1 MAEQTL
7 TKDGASV
14 TVDAIMY
21 WRIVDAG
28 RAAIQVV
35 NFTQAVMG
43 AAQGGLRDI
52 IGRNDLSTVLSQ
64 RRELDEQ
71 LTLILDEQTEPWGIK
86 VQSVQ
91 LRDIKV
97 PDNLQDALS
106 RMAQAERER
115 QARVILGESE
125 VQVAEQ
131 FAEAGEL
138 YRHHP
143 TALHLRGMNML
154 YETMRSGLSTVIVV
168 PSSALESMNL
178 GAIGGISALGQ
189 TCPAAR
195 RREAAPPPR
204 RPIRSRLRRR
214 SHDRSAS
221 ARRSSRAFT
230 RESWRTSGALD
241 PGQLGHFGARPKL
254 GQRVQQLGV
263 HQQDH
268 GEAGAFDGARRARR
282 ARAGRSLREARA
294 RARSRWRLVAFEP
307 AAGQRPRLVVAV
319 GAVDQQ
325 DASAIVADERR
336 HAHAVPAVAQP
347 QVEPA

>member
-1 MAEQTL
+1 MQEVGTVGSIIILVLVIITILSSLRICSEWERKVVLRLGRFTGVRGPGIFFLLPYVEQTPFTIDTRVVTSPFQAEQTL

-21 WRIVDAG
+21 WQVVDAG
-28 RAAIQVV
+28 RAAIKVA
-35 NFTQAVMG
+35 NYTQAVMG
-43 AAQGGLRDI
+43 AAAGGLRDI

-64 RRELDEQ
+64 RRELDNQ

-131 FAEAGEL
+131 FAKAGEL
-138 YRHHP
+138 YRAHP

-154 YETMRSGLSTVIVV
+154 YETMRSGVASVIVV

-178 GAIGGISALGQ
+178 GAIGGLNALG
-189 TCPAAR
+189 AAAQKPDGR
-195 RREAAPPPR
+195 GQGNDASPSAPPSP
-204 RPIRSRLRRR
+204 PPPMP
-214 SHDRSAS
+214 
-221 ARRSSRAFT
+221 T
-230 RESWRTSGALD
+230 
-241 PGQLGHFGARPKL
+241 
-254 GQRVQQLGV
+254 V
-263 HQQDH
+263 
-268 GEAGAFDGARRARR
+268 
-282 ARAGRSLREARA
+282 
-294 RARSRWRLVAFEP
+294 
-307 AAGQRPRLVVAV
+307 
-319 GAVDQQ
+319 
-325 DASAIVADERR
+325 
-336 HAHAVPAVAQP
+336 
-347 QVEPA
+347 

>member
-1 MAEQTL
+1 MSPTTVGILIVAIVIVITILSSLRICSEWERKVVLRLGRFGGVRGPGIFFLLPYVETTPFTIDMRVVTTPFQAEQTL

-28 RAAIQVV
+28 RASIQVANYV
-35 NFTQAVMG
+35 QAVMG
-43 AAQGGLRDI
+43 SAQGGLRDI

-106 RMAQAERER
+106 RMAQAEREK

-125 VQVAEQ
+125 ILVAKQ

-138 YRHHP
+138 YRSHP

-154 YETMRSGLSTVIVV
+154 YETMRSGLSSVIVV

-178 GAIGGISALGQ
+178 GVIRGISSLA
-189 TCPAAR
+189 
-195 RREAAPPPR
+195 
-204 RPIRSRLRRR
+204 
-214 SHDRSAS
+214 D
-221 ARRSSRAFT
+221 
-230 RESWRTSGALD
+230 RTSD
-241 PGQLGHFGARPKL
+241 TRP
-254 GQRVQQLGV
+254 
-263 HQQDH
+263 
-268 GEAGAFDGARRARR
+268 
-282 ARAGRSLREARA
+282 
-294 RARSRWRLVAFEP
+294 
-307 AAGQRPRLVVAV
+307 
-319 GAVDQQ
+319 
-325 DASAIVADERR
+325 
-336 HAHAVPAVAQP
+336 
-347 QVEPA
+347 

>member
-1 MAEQTL
+1 MNPGTLGGIIILVLIIITVLSSLRICSEWERKVVLRLGRFGGVRGPGIFFLLPYVEQTPFTIDMRVVTSQFTAEQTL

-28 RAAIQVV
+28 YAAIKVA
-35 NFTQAVMG
+35 NYTQAVMG
-43 AAQGGLRDI
+43 AAQGALRDI
-52 IGRNDLSTVLSQ
+52 IGRNDLSTLLSQ

-71 LTLILDEQTEPWGIK
+71 LTVILDEQTEPWGIK

-125 VQVAEQ
+125 ILVAKQ
-131 FAEAGEL
+131 FAEAGEV
-138 YRHHP
+138 YRAHP

-168 PSSALESMNL
+168 PSSAIESMNL

-189 TCPAAR
+189 QPRDTGSAGGTPAAPTTP
-195 RREAAPPPR
+195 AGGPATPSVAGPMPP
-204 RPIRSRLRRR
+204 
-214 SHDRSAS
+214 
-221 ARRSSRAFT
+221 
-230 RESWRTSGALD
+230 
-241 PGQLGHFGARPKL
+241 LG
-254 GQRVQQLGV
+254 
-263 HQQDH
+263 
-268 GEAGAFDGARRARR
+268 
-282 ARAGRSLREARA
+282 
-294 RARSRWRLVAFEP
+294 
-307 AAGQRPRLVVAV
+307 
-319 GAVDQQ
+319 
-325 DASAIVADERR
+325 
-336 HAHAVPAVAQP
+336 
-347 QVEPA
+347 

>member
-1 MAEQTL
+1 MDAASISLLIIAILIIITILSSLRICNEWERKVVLRLGRFGGVRGPGIFFLLPYVEQTPFTIDTRVTTTPFMAEQTL

-71 LTLILDEQTEPWGIK
+71 LTVTLDEQTEPWGIK

-97 PDNLQDALS
+97 PENLQDALS
-106 RMAQAERER
+106 RMAQAEREK

-125 VQVAEQ
+125 ILVAKQ

-138 YRHHP
+138 YRTHP

-178 GAIGGISALGQ
+178 GVIGGISALSRQSPDAEKTSPTSTGDASTTTPQ
-189 TCPAAR
+189 F
-195 RREAAPPPR
+195 APP
-204 RPIRSRLRRR
+204 S
-214 SHDRSAS
+214 
-221 ARRSSRAFT
+221 
-230 RESWRTSGALD
+230 
-241 PGQLGHFGARPKL
+241 
-254 GQRVQQLGV
+254 
-263 HQQDH
+263 
-268 GEAGAFDGARRARR
+268 
-282 ARAGRSLREARA
+282 
-294 RARSRWRLVAFEP
+294 
-307 AAGQRPRLVVAV
+307 
-319 GAVDQQ
+319 
-325 DASAIVADERR
+325 
-336 HAHAVPAVAQP
+336 
-347 QVEPA
+347 

>member
-1 MAEQTL
+1 MEVGTIGSIIIVVLIIITILSSLRICSEWERKVVLRLGRFTGVRGPGLFFLLPYVEQTPFTIDTRVVTSPFQAEQTL

-21 WRIVDAG
+21 WRVVDAG
-28 RAAIQVV
+28 RAAIQVA
-35 NFTQAVMG
+35 NYSQAVMG
-43 AAQGGLRDI
+43 AAAGGLRDI

-71 LTLILDEQTEPWGIK
+71 LTITLDEQTEPWGVK

-125 VQVAEQ
+125 VQVAKQ

-138 YRHHP
+138 YRTHP

-154 YETMRSGLSTVIVV
+154 YETLRSGVASVIVV

-178 GAIGGISALGQ
+178 GAIGGLKALQNAPKTDGRGQ
-189 TCPAAR
+189 QTDT
-195 RREAAPPPR
+195 PP
-204 RPIRSRLRRR
+204 
-214 SHDRSAS
+214 
-221 ARRSSRAFT
+221 
-230 RESWRTSGALD
+230 
-241 PGQLGHFGARPKL
+241 Q
-254 GQRVQQLGV
+254 
-263 HQQDH
+263 
-268 GEAGAFDGARRARR
+268 
-282 ARAGRSLREARA
+282 
-294 RARSRWRLVAFEP
+294 
-307 AAGQRPRLVVAV
+307 
-319 GAVDQQ
+319 
-325 DASAIVADERR
+325 
-336 HAHAVPAVAQP
+336 
-347 QVEPA
+347 

>member
-1 MAEQTL
+1 MNPTTIGVAIIAVLLVITILSSLRICNEWERKVVLRLGRFGGVRGPGIFFLLPYIEQTPFTIDTRVTTTPFMAEQTL

-71 LTLILDEQTEPWGIK
+71 LTITLDEQTEPWGIK

-97 PDNLQDALS
+97 PENLQDALS
-106 RMAQAERER
+106 RMAQAEREK

-125 VQVAEQ
+125 ILVAKQ
-131 FAEAGEL
+131 FAEAGEQ
-138 YRHHP
+138 YRMHP

-154 YETMRSGLSTVIVV
+154 YETMRSGVSSVIVV

-178 GAIGGISALGQ
+178 GLIGGLNALAQGPDSR
-189 TCPAAR
+189 PAQGKA
-195 RREAAPPPR
+195 
-204 RPIRSRLRRR
+204 
-214 SHDRSAS
+214 
-221 ARRSSRAFT
+221 
-230 RESWRTSGALD
+230 
-241 PGQLGHFGARPKL
+241 
-254 GQRVQQLGV
+254 
-263 HQQDH
+263 
-268 GEAGAFDGARRARR
+268 
-282 ARAGRSLREARA
+282 
-294 RARSRWRLVAFEP
+294 EP
-307 AAGQRPRLVVAV
+307 A
-319 GAVDQQ
+319 
-325 DASAIVADERR
+325 
-336 HAHAVPAVAQP
+336 
-347 QVEPA
+347 EPLR

>member
-1 MAEQTL
+1 MSPTTVGLLIVAILAVITILSSLRICNEWERKVVLRLGRFGGVRGPGVFFLLPYVEQTPFTIDTRVTTTAFMAEQTL

-71 LTLILDEQTEPWGIK
+71 LTVTLDEQTEPWGIQ

-106 RMAQAERER
+106 RMAQAEREK

-125 VQVAEQ
+125 ILVAKQ

-138 YRHHP
+138 YRAHP

-178 GAIGGISALGQ
+178 GAIGGISALGSM
-189 TCPAAR
+189 P
-195 RREAAPPPR
+195 
-204 RPIRSRLRRR
+204 
-214 SHDRSAS
+214 D
-221 ARRSSRAFT
+221 
-230 RESWRTSGALD
+230 
-241 PGQLGHFGARPKL
+241 
-254 GQRVQQLGV
+254 
-263 HQQDH
+263 
-268 GEAGAFDGARRARR
+268 
-282 ARAGRSLREARA
+282 ARAPD
-294 RARSRWRLVAFEP
+294 VKTEP
-307 AAGQRPRLVVAV
+307 TELPR
-319 GAVDQQ
+319 
-325 DASAIVADERR
+325 
-336 HAHAVPAVAQP
+336 
-347 QVEPA
+347 